1 MSNENRDEKYRF
13 LFGPVPSRRLGLSLG
28 VDLVPYKTCTMDCI
42 YCESG
47 RTTSLTLERSEFFPA
62 ADIISELDKFLSSG
76 REIDFITFSGAGEP
90 TLYLKIGEIIDFI
103 KTNYPEYRTALLT
116 NGMLL
121 TDKKTFNDVK
131 NVDLIVPSLDAP
143 TEEIFRRIN
152 RPLPGIKCAALI
164 DAFARFHRE
173 STALFYLEIF
183 IVPGINDTP
192 ESIEKF
198 RDAIIRINPDM
209 VQLNSLDRP
218 GTEAW
223 VPAAISEGMER
234 VRLAFANIANV
245 EIVGKFSSSKTSL
258 PEKSPSSRNL
268 DTRILELLSRR
279 PCTTED
285 LQHSLNLPGNTVEK
299 LLTRMLEK
307 KLIAAEKRVRGIFYI
322 PIAER

>member
-1 MSNENRDEKYRF
+1 MSNEHKDEKYRF

-47 RTTSLTLERSEFFPA
+47 RTTSLTLERAEFFPVS
-62 ADIISELDKFLSSG
+62 DVVSELDTFLSSG
-76 REIDFITFSGAGEP
+76 RELDYITFSGAGEP

-103 KTNYPEYRTALLT
+103 KDNYPEYRTALLT

-121 TDKKTFNDVK
+121 TDRQTFNDVK

-143 TEEIFRRIN
+143 SEEIFRRIN
-152 RPLPGIKCAALI
+152 RPLQGIECAAVV
-164 DAFARFHRE
+164 DAFVRFHRE
-173 STALFYLEIF
+173 SDALFYLEIF

-192 ESIEKF
+192 EALEDF
-198 RDAIIRINPDM
+198 REVIIRINPDM

-234 VRLAFANIANV
+234 VRLAFADIADV
-245 EIVGKFSSSKTSL
+245 EIVGKFSHSQTSSS
-258 PEKSPSSRNL
+258 EKNSSYRNL
-268 DTRILELLSRR
+268 DASVLDLLSRR
-279 PCTTED
+279 PCTAKD
-285 LQHSLNLPGNTVEK
+285 LQHSLSISENTVAK
-299 LLTRMLEK
+299 LLIRMVEK
-307 KLIAAEKRVRGIFYI
+307 KLIVTEKRARGIFYA
-322 PIAER
+322 PAER